1 MSIPRMN
8 NDSVHWYVGEIAS
21 RIIAESGIA
30 TDRYHLGKILLQCLK
45 DDPDFV
51 LQIEGATGESE
62 TFGSVIERT
71 VKCANCFKN
80 MGLGHGDVMILM
92 APNHLDITI
101 PLYAALYLGI
111 IVAAIDRTLTASRCT
126 DFDPEDSVAFLIAT
140 SGTTGLPKAAAVTYK
155 NFAIITPYV
164 WSRYT
169 KFPTPTRLSLVGS
182 PLQWLSA
189 ILNFILSPL
198 LRFTRLQTTLPLTQE
213 HAYDLINTYKPTYTV
228 LSPTLMTTLI
238 KPDDRDRCDFS
249 SFELILLGGS
259 AVPQTLIEEL
269 KTVAPDAEIMNCFG
283 MSELG
288 GIAFHGDNIAPGS
301 CGKPLGCFQYRI
313 INVDTQEDIYEPNVP
328 GELWLKGPSI
338 FKEYYNNAEATE
350 ETFAEDRWF
359 KTGDTFYRDENWNFF
374 FVERI
379 KLLLKYKSYQIS
391 PVEIEEVI
399 RQHPGVLDVA
409 VTGIPDEECGDLPV
423 AVVVPR
429 PGDEPTADD
438 IKNCVKD
445 ELTQIFKTNQPTII
459 ICQSEK
465 TGDVDAALQM
475 LKMDTKVVTFNEDN
489 HYTTLSQLLKV
500 DDAAITNFKPTDFDP
515 AETVAY
521 LTSTSGTTGVPK
533 TAMLTHKNLSI
544 GIRYIWIE
552 FSKFP
557 TPTRMVIVTSPAQ
570 WLSAGFHYLFS
581 PIMKYTRLQT
591 SATVT
596 PEHFGE
602 LVNKYKP
609 TYILISPTLM
619 TTMMSKAKCDFNC
632 FENIQVGGSA
642 VTQEFLADLKKITNA
657 KIYILYGMSE
667 VSGPTL
673 QQDDSTPPGSYG
685 RPIGGLELK
694 GYYNNEEMTKETL
707 TEDGWLKSGDI
718 LYRDEAWNLF
728 FVERYKLLLK
738 YRNHQVSPSEVES
751 VIMKHP
757 GVFQAAVTGI
767 PDRECGDLVV
777 ACVVPK
783 PGCSPAAQ
791 EIKDLVKES
800 LTDSKQLRG
809 GVIFLKELPTTST
822 SKIDRKKLK
831 EMVLDLPRE

>member
-1 MSIPRMN
+1 MASQAY
-8 NDSVHWYVGEIAS
+8 DAVHWYMEEVGA
-21 RIIAESGIA
+21 RVVAKTGIPS
-30 TDRYHLGKILLQCLK
+30 DRHHLGKLILHSLQ
-45 DDPDFV
+45 DDPDFIF
-51 LQIEGATGESE
+51 QMDGATGESE
-62 TFGSVIERT
+62 TFGSALDRSIR
-71 VKCANCFKN
+71 CAVSLTN
-80 MGLGHGDVMILM
+80 MGLKKGDVMVLM
-92 APNHLDITI
+92 GPNHIHFSV
-101 PLYAALYLGI
+101 PHNAALYLGI
-111 IVAAIDRTLTASRCT
+111 MVAC
-126 DFDPEDSVAFLIAT
+126 
-140 SGTTGLPKAAAVTYK
+140 
-155 NFAIITPYV
+155 
-164 WSRYT
+164 
-169 KFPTPTRLSLVGS
+169 
-182 PLQWLSA
+182 
-189 ILNFILSPL
+189 
-198 LRFTRLQTTLPLTQE
+198 
-213 HAYDLINTYKPTYTV
+213 
-228 LSPTLMTTLI
+228 
-238 KPDDRDRCDFS
+238 
-249 SFELILLGGS
+249 
-259 AVPQTLIEEL
+259 
-269 KTVAPDAEIMNCFG
+269 
-283 MSELG
+283 
-288 GIAFHGDNIAPGS
+288 
-301 CGKPLGCFQYRI
+301 
-313 INVDTQEDIYEPNVP
+313 
-328 GELWLKGPSI
+328 
-338 FKEYYNNAEATE
+338 
-350 ETFAEDRWF
+350 
-359 KTGDTFYRDENWNFF
+359 
-374 FVERI
+374 
-379 KLLLKYKSYQIS
+379 
-391 PVEIEEVI
+391 
-399 RQHPGVLDVA
+399 
-409 VTGIPDEECGDLPV
+409 
-423 AVVVPR
+423 
-429 PGDEPTADD
+429 
-438 IKNCVKD
+438 
-445 ELTQIFKTNQPTII
+445 
-459 ICQSEK
+459 
-465 TGDVDAALQM
+465 VDATLG
-475 LKMDTKVVTFNEDN
+475 VNN

-500 DDAAITNFKPTDFDP
+500 DDAAIKNFRPTDFDP

-673 QQDDSTPPGSYG
+673 QQDESTQPGSYG
-685 RPIGGLELK
+685 RPIGGLELKLVDPKTYRVITEPHVPGELWYRGPSVFK

-757 GVFQAAVTGI
+757 GVFQVAVTGI

-783 PGCSPAAQ
+783 SGCSPSAQ
-791 EIKDLVKES
+791 EIKDLVK
-800 LTDSKQLRG
+800 G
-809 GVIFLKELPTTST
+809 GVVF
-822 SKIDRKKLK
+822 
-831 EMVLDLPRE
+831 

>member
-1 MSIPRMN
+1 MF
-8 NDSVHWYVGEIAS
+8 S
-21 RIIAESGIA
+21 RGCGI
-30 TDRYHLGKILLQCLK
+30 D
-45 DDPDFV
+45 
-51 LQIEGATGESE
+51 GATGESE
-62 TFGSVIERT
+62 TFGSALDRSIR
-71 VKCANCFKN
+71 CAVSLTN
-80 MGLGHGDVMILM
+80 MGLKKGDVMVLM
-92 APNHLDITI
+92 GPNHIDFCV
-101 PLYAALYLGI
+101 PHNAALYLGI
-111 IVAAIDRTLTASRCT
+111 MVACVDATL
-126 DFDPEDSVAFLIAT
+126 
-140 SGTTGLPKAAAVTYK
+140 
-155 NFAIITPYV
+155 
-164 WSRYT
+164 
-169 KFPTPTRLSLVGS
+169 
-182 PLQWLSA
+182 
-189 ILNFILSPL
+189 
-198 LRFTRLQTTLPLTQE
+198 
-213 HAYDLINTYKPTYTV
+213 
-228 LSPTLMTTLI
+228 
-238 KPDDRDRCDFS
+238 
-249 SFELILLGGS
+249 
-259 AVPQTLIEEL
+259 
-269 KTVAPDAEIMNCFG
+269 
-283 MSELG
+283 
-288 GIAFHGDNIAPGS
+288 
-301 CGKPLGCFQYRI
+301 
-313 INVDTQEDIYEPNVP
+313 
-328 GELWLKGPSI
+328 
-338 FKEYYNNAEATE
+338 
-350 ETFAEDRWF
+350 
-359 KTGDTFYRDENWNFF
+359 
-374 FVERI
+374 
-379 KLLLKYKSYQIS
+379 
-391 PVEIEEVI
+391 
-399 RQHPGVLDVA
+399 GV
-409 VTGIPDEECGDLPV
+409 
-423 AVVVPR
+423 
-429 PGDEPTADD
+429 
-438 IKNCVKD
+438 N

-500 DDAAITNFKPTDFDP
+500 DDAAITNFK
-515 AETVAY
+515 
-521 LTSTSGTTGVPK
+521 
-533 TAMLTHKNLSI
+533 
-544 GIRYIWIE
+544 IE

-685 RPIGGLELK
+685 RPIGGLELKLVDPKTNRVITEPHVPGELWYRGQSVFK